1 MNEAPEE
8 TKVEVT
14 NQTLDDFELVPPKVH
29 LSTEICESC
38 Q

>member
-1 MNEAPEE
+1 MNEAGEE
-8 TKVEVT
+8 TKVEA
-14 NQTLDDFELVPPKVH
+14 LDDFELVPPKVH